1 MALTREQQIKE
12 YGWIA
17 LSCDPKVWGGTK
29 PFNKEPVPQL
39 CKDVPLPDTP
49 LVNAAME
56 YVRKELPEY
65 TFNHSMRVFY
75 YGKENKYKVNIL
87 DGMLR
92 RKALTHFFSRHG
104 HHISA
109 IP

>member
-1 MALTREQQIKE
+1 MALARKQQIKE

-29 PFNKEPVPQL
+29 PFNKEPVPKL

-49 LVNAAME
+49 LVHAAME

-75 YGKENKYKVNIL
+75 YGNENK
-87 DGMLR
+87 
-92 RKALTHFFSRHG
+92 
-104 HHISA
+104 
-109 IP
+109 

>member
-49 LVNAAME
+49 LVHAAME

-75 YGKENKYKVNIL
+75 YGKENKYK
-87 DGMLR
+87 
-92 RKALTHFFSRHG
+92 LTFCVGCYEEKR
-104 HHISA
+104 
-109 IP
+109 